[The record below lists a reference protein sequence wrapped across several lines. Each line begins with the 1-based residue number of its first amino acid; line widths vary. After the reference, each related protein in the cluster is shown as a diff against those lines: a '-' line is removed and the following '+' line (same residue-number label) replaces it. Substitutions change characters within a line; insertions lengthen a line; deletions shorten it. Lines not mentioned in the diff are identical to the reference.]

1 MILKQYSILLSI
13 LTSGLFVN
21 GQNREWSLQECID
34 YGVEKSLSMQQREL
48 QNKNDKLDVRDATL
62 SLLPSVNGISPG
74 VSYSFGRGI
83 DPETNTYTNTRYM
96 SVGGFG
102 VGSSLTVFAGFSNIN
117 RLRAAK
123 LSRLMGWE
131 ETENQANQ
139 IAIQVMN
146 AFFTLLYAEEE
157 VRITQEQVENS
168 RLRLKKIE
176 REYELGKKPKSDLFE
191 MQAQQ
196 ASVEFRLI
204 TAQNN
209 CLNAQANLKYIM
221 NYNAEEELKIDAR
234 SVSEVHPEL
243 HELKRFSRKHSKH
256 CRKSNWPLTKS
267 VPHSSACTRQKP
279 GYIPRSVLAEVSLS
293 EIIVTSVRVISSRK
307 SRTATRSGKGSA
319 SV

>member
-1 MILKQYSILLSI
+1 
-13 LTSGLFVN
+13 
-21 GQNREWSLQECID
+21 
-34 YGVEKSLSMQQREL
+34 
-48 QNKNDKLDVRDATL
+48 
-62 SLLPSVNGISPG
+62 
-74 VSYSFGRGI
+74 
-83 DPETNTYTNTRYM
+83 M

-102 VGSSLTVFAGFSNIN
+102 VGSSLTIFAGFSNIN

-221 NYNAEEELKIDAR
+221 NYNAEEELRIDAR
-234 SVSEVHPEL
+234 SVSEVLPEL
-243 HELKRFSRKHSKH
+243 HELKTKEVFTQALQHY
-256 CRKSNWPLTKS
+256 RKSSWPLTKS
-267 VPHSSACTRQKP
+267 VRHNLACIRQEP
-279 GYIPRSVLAEVSLS
+279 GYIPRSVLAEVSHS
-293 EIIVTSVRVISSRK
+293 GIIVTSVQVISSRK
-307 SRTATRSGKGSA
+307 LRTVIRSGKGSA
-319 SV
+319 SA

>member
-13 LTSGLFVN
+13 LTSGLLVN

-62 SLLPSVNGISPG
+62 SLLPSVSGISPG
-74 VSYSFGRGI
+74 VNYSFGRGI

-117 RLRAAK
+117 RLRAAT

-209 CLNAQANLKYIM
+209 CLNAQANIKY
-221 NYNAEEELKIDAR
+221 YEL
-234 SVSEVHPEL
+234 
-243 HELKRFSRKHSKH
+243 
-256 CRKSNWPLTKS
+256 
-267 VPHSSACTRQKP
+267 
-279 GYIPRSVLAEVSLS
+279 
-293 EIIVTSVRVISSRK
+293 
-307 SRTATRSGKGSA
+307 
-319 SV
+319 